1 MQDAVAIE
9 RIRSKYLSL
18 SAVMDERI
26 RRQWAATEA
35 IAIGWGGVSLVSK
48 ATGLARNT
56 VSAGIRELSYRAEHP
71 DEAVTSRL
79 RAAGG
84 GRKRATD
91 VDPDLMRALESLV
104 EPATRGDPESP
115 LRWTCKSTQKLA
127 DELTRQNHPVTDR
140 TVAALLKQA
149 GFSLQANRKTREGTN
164 HCDRNAQF
172 EYINKRALAMRRQDQ
187 PVISVDTKKKEL
199 VGEFKNAGHE
209 WEPQGTPQ
217 Q

>member
-71 DEAVTSRL
+71 DEGVTSRL
-79 RAAGG
+79 RAPGG

-104 EPATRGDPESP
+104 EPATRSGISLEMDLQEHTEAGRRIDPSESP
-115 LRWTCKSTQKLA
+115 GDGPHGC
-127 DELTRQNHPVTDR
+127 R
-140 TVAALLKQA
+140 TPETGRLQFA
-149 GFSLQANRKTREGTN
+149 GQSQDAGG
-164 HCDRNAQF
+164 
-172 EYINKRALAMRRQDQ
+172 NKPL
-187 PVISVDTKKKEL
+187 
-199 VGEFKNAGHE
+199 
-209 WEPQGTPQ
+209 
-217 Q
+217 